1 MGGLSSNRKFLI
13 AVIIGIIIG
22 AVSLMMWSID
32 QIISLGLL
40 AVAIIIPLVVYVM
53 FEDEIDLEDI
63 LDEEKA
69 PEKHVE
75 KHVPEVEEPAA
86 AISDLPI
93 ETIEGIGDIYG
104 KLLRNAGIDTVADLS
119 SAKASKVAEICDVNE
134 EQAEKWIAMSHFA
147 WLDEIS
153 EEDAE
158 AIVFATGMTTLKEL
172 AKADASDVLAKI
184 EKGVKIG
191 KVRVPE
197 GYDFTLDNVKAWIK
211 AAGKA

>member
-1 MGGLSSNRKFLI
+1 MSGLSSNRKFLI
-13 AVIIGIIIG
+13 ALIIGIIFG
-22 AVSLMMWSID
+22 AASLLIWTMD
-32 QIISLGLL
+32 QTISLALL
-40 AVAIIIPLVVYVM
+40 AVAVAIPTIVYLM
-53 FEDEIDLEDI
+53 LEDDIDLEDL

-75 KHVPEVEEPAA
+75 EHVPEVEEPAA
-86 AISDLPI
+86 PISDLPI
-93 ETIEGIGDIYG
+93 ETIEGIGKTYG
-104 KLLRNAGIDTVADLS
+104 DLLRDAGIKTVADLS
-119 SAKASKVAEICDVNE
+119 SAKAAKVAEICDVGE

-158 AIVFATGMTTLKEL
+158 AIVFATGITTLKGL
-172 AKADASDVLAKI
+172 AKAEAKDVLEKV
-184 EKGVKIG
+184 EKGIRIG

-197 GYDFTLDNVKAWIK
+197 GYEVNLERVKSWIK

>member
-1 MGGLSSNRKFLI
+1 MSGLSSNRKFLV
-13 AVIIGIIIG
+13 AAIIG
-22 AVSLMMWSID
+22 AIIGVISLLMWRVD
-32 QIISLGLL
+32 QTISLGLL
-40 AVAIIIPLVVYVM
+40 AAAVGIPIVVYVM
-53 FEDEIDLEDI
+53 LEDEIDLEDL

-75 KHVPEVEEPAA
+75 EYVPEVEEPTV

-93 ETIEGIGDIYG
+93 ETIEGIGEIYG
-104 KLLRNAGIDTVADLS
+104 KLLRDAGIITVADLN
-119 SAKASKVAEICDVNE
+119 SANATKVAEICDVNT
-134 EQAEKWIAMSHFA
+134 EQAERWIAMSHFA

-172 AKADASDVLAKI
+172 SGADASDVLAKI
-184 EKGVKIG
+184 EKSVKIG

-197 GYDFTLDNVKAWIK
+197 GYEFTLEKVKAWISAAKK
-211 AAGKA
+211 A